1 MASKRD
7 YYEVLNVAREAS
19 DDDLKSAYR
28 KLALKYH
35 PDRNPGNTDAEA
47 KFKEAAEAYAVL
59 SDAGKRSRYDQFG
72 HAGLE
77 GAGFGPDG
85 AGFTNMEDIV
95 SAFGE
100 MFGAGGGGG
109 GFFDQFFSGRTGRG
123 RKGTSLRVD
132 LQVTLE
138 EVASGAKKTL
148 EIARH
153 EACETCSGSGAKPG
167 TQPKR
172 CATCGGHGA
181 VMRSQGFFSVRT
193 ACPACGGR
201 GQRIEDPCSRC
212 RGRGAVAQKK
222 PLNISIPAG
231 IQEAHVERIAGQGE
245 AGDQGGPPGDLVV
258 VIHVQPHEV
267 FVRDGDDLHARA
279 TISFKQAVLGDT
291 IELPN
296 LTQETVVLK
305 VPKGTQPGERLRI
318 KGHGLPRPDGYGR
331 GNLVV
336 EIQVDVPTKVTPEQ
350 IKLLDEFEEVDGRAK
365 KTGKRKGFFE
375 KVKDILG

>member
-7 YYEVLNVAREAS
+7 YYEVLGVARDAS
-19 DDDLKSAYR
+19 EDDLKSAYR
-28 KLALKYH
+28 KLALKHH

-59 SDAGKRSRYDQFG
+59 SDANKRARYDQLG
-72 HAGLE
+72 HAGVE
-77 GAGFGPDG
+77 GTPFGEGGF
-85 AGFTNMEDIV
+85 ANMEDIV

-100 MFGAGGGGG
+100 MFGAGGSGG
-109 GFFDQFFSGRTGRG
+109 GFFDQFFGGRTGRG
-123 RKGTSLRVD
+123 RKGTSLRID
-132 LQVTLE
+132 LQLTLE
-138 EVASGAKKTL
+138 EVATGVKKTL
-148 EIARH
+148 EISRH
-153 EACETCSGSGAKPG
+153 EVCETCGGSGAKAG

-172 CATCGGHGA
+172 CTTCGGHGA

-193 ACPACGGR
+193 TCPACGGR
-201 GQRIEDPCSRC
+201 GQRIEEPCGRC
-212 RGRGAVAQKK
+212 RGRGAVAAKK

-231 IQEAHVERIAGQGE
+231 IQEGHVERIAGQGE
-245 AGDQGGPPGDLVV
+245 AGEGGGPPGDLVV

-291 IELPN
+291 IELSN
-296 LTQETVVLK
+296 LTHETVVLK

-331 GNLVV
+331 GHLVV
-336 EIQVDVPTKVTPEQ
+336 EIQVEVPSKVTPEQ
-350 IKLLDEFEEVDGRAK
+350 IRLLEEFDEVDARGK
-365 KTGKRKGFFE
+365 KNGKRKGFFE

>member
-7 YYEVLNVAREAS
+7 YYEVLGVGRDVS

-28 KLALKYH
+28 KLALKHH
-35 PDRNPGNTDAEA
+35 PDRNPGNADAEA

-59 SDAGKRSRYDQFG
+59 SDEKKRARYDQLG
-72 HAGLE
+72 HAGVDGSPFGE
-77 GAGFGPDG
+77 GN
-85 AGFTNMEDIV
+85 FTNMEDIV

-100 MFGAGGGGG
+100 MFGAGGGG
-109 GFFDQFFSGRTGRG
+109 FFDQFFGGRGGRG

-132 LQVTLE
+132 LQLTLE

-148 EIARH
+148 EISRH
-153 EACETCSGSGAKPG
+153 EACEACGGSGAKAG

-193 ACPACGGR
+193 TCPTCGGR
-201 GQRIEDPCSRC
+201 GQRIEDPCTHC
-212 RGRGAVAQKK
+212 RGRGVVAQKK
-222 PLNISIPAG
+222 PLNINIPAG
-231 IQEAHVERIAGQGE
+231 IQEGHVERIAGQGE

-258 VIHVQPHEV
+258 VIHVQPHDV

-336 EIQVDVPTKVTPEQ
+336 EVQVEVPTKPTPEQ
-350 IKLLDEFEEVDGRAK
+350 IKLLEEFDEADSRSK
-365 KTGKRKGFFE
+365 KNGKRKGFFE